1 MSPIEVFCCLLCV
14 TLLLLIIYFLIRV
27 ERVLVQGFEGHVENY
42 EHLVQLIRREVTR
55 NEERRRLRRKSHCST
70 QNKPSYRAWWT
81 LGLRLMVGFHSTWA
95 FLWLKSAIRIY
106 HPFFRDKLV
115 FLCLEIPYPYKFIVK
130 DPRNTITWDKIS
142 KLLIFFHLKVKN
154 ERIW

>member
-55 NEERRRLRRKSHCST
+55 NEERRRLRRRRSENHIVPPNTNHPIEHNERQDSETELK
-70 QNKPSYRAWWT
+70 Y
-81 LGLRLMVGFHSTWA
+81 FHSGTVILA
-95 FLWLKSAIRIY
+95 KIEADGEPVRHYKRKFTY
-106 HPFFRDKLV
+106 HVMR
-115 FLCLEIPYPYKFIVK
+115 
-130 DPRNTITWDKIS
+130 
-142 KLLIFFHLKVKN
+142 FHHSL
-154 ERIW
+154 